1 MYARLSLGTMFLAV
15 VTLAVGCAAPH
26 LPHSGHNLPPA
37 QRIMAPGPGVGLSPG
52 VMPPPVI
59 PQGPPVAAPSLVQVW
74 FSDPESMEIAWDV
87 TPGGNFNSEPLIT
100 PGRTNFPQGGIYR
113 LKLTN
118 IRDHVGTELYPTLE
132 IGPTNPR
139 TAAFLAHAAIPVQF
153 TDEDFDQVKAG
164 NLVTKVI
171 YLPDPEFQDLALPG
185 VATLV
190 STRLDPGENPVVE
203 ADRRGSI
210 MAIIR
215 MGNKDLEIP
224 QGGGFGVQG
233 VGYQQ
238 AAAGAAVGVSAGGAT
253 PAAIGGSALYR
264 GPAPIGGP
272 SSMGGLGPAPP
283 YVAGATAPQYG
294 LPIGP
299 TPIGLPGPPHIP
311 FGSPAGLQRHVMHN
325 HTHQHIP
332 GPTPRLDMHVQQNP
346 GLTYPAPPNRVFVK
360 ENTIGPKHAY
370 GQPYADQ
377 RHIRLAP
384 GVVPQQGPGHSFG
397 GFGAGLHGA
406 AADCPDGNCQ
416 EANAGQPAGEAT
428 IQR

>member
-1 MYARLSLGTMFLAV
+1 MVRRSV
-15 VTLAVGCAAPH
+15 
-26 LPHSGHNLPPA
+26 
-37 QRIMAPGPGVGLSPG
+37 
-52 VMPPPVI
+52 
-59 PQGPPVAAPSLVQVW
+59 VQVW
-74 FSDPESMEIAWDV
+74 FSDPESMEVQWDV

-118 IRDHVGTELYPTLE
+118 ITDHVGLELYPTLE

-153 TDEDFDQVKAG
+153 TPEDFDQVSAG

-224 QGGGFGVQG
+224 QGAGYGVQG
-233 VGYQQ
+233 AAYQSKG
-238 AAAGAAVGVSAGGAT
+238 AAAGPSSPTVPPF
-253 PAAIGGSALYR
+253 PAPIGGSALYR

-272 SSMGGLGPAPP
+272 SALGGLGSAPP

-294 LPIGP
+294 MPIGP

-311 FGSPAGLQRHVMHN
+311 FSVPAGLQRHTVHN
-325 HTHQHIP
+325 HTQRHIP
-332 GPTPRLDMHVQQNP
+332 GPTPRLDMHVQQAP
-346 GLTYPAPPNRVFVK
+346 GLSYPAPPNRVYVQ
-360 ENTIGPKHAY
+360 ENTVHPHHAY

-377 RHIRLAP
+377 RHIRMAP
-384 GVVPQQGPGHSFG
+384 GVVPQQGPPRAGH
-397 GFGAGLHGA
+397 GAGVVGGHGA
-406 AADCPDGNCQ
+406 SCNCNACQ
-416 EANAGQPAGEAT
+416 EARAKQAPSQQQT
-428 IQR
+428 IKR

>member
-1 MYARLSLGTMFLAV
+1 
-15 VTLAVGCAAPH
+15 
-26 LPHSGHNLPPA
+26 
-37 QRIMAPGPGVGLSPG
+37 
-52 VMPPPVI
+52 
-59 PQGPPVAAPSLVQVW
+59 
-74 FSDPESMEIAWDV
+74 MEIAWDI

-118 IRDHVGTELYPTLE
+118 IRDHVGAELYPTLE

-224 QGGGFGVQG
+224 QGGGHGIQ
-233 VGYQQ
+233 
-238 AAAGAAVGVSAGGAT
+238 GAAYLQGAGGAAG

-264 GPAPIGGP
+264 GPAPMGGP
-272 SSMGGLGPAPP
+272 SAMGGLGSAPP

-294 LPIGP
+294 MPITA

-311 FGSPAGLQRHVMHN
+311 FGVPAGLQKHTVHN
-325 HTHQHIP
+325 HTRQRIP
-332 GPTPRLDMHVQQNP
+332 GPTPRLDMHVKQRP
-346 GLTYPAPPNRVFVK
+346 GLSYPAPPNRVFVQ
-360 ENTIGPKHAY
+360 ENTVHPKHAY

-377 RHIRLAP
+377 RHIRMAP
-384 GVVPQQGPGHSFG
+384 GVVPQQGPSH
-397 GFGAGLHGA
+397 GFGVPGA
-406 AADCPDGNCQ
+406 VGGGHAADCDCNSCREARANQAPGQ
-416 EANAGQPAGEAT
+416 ET